1 MNIGNTPVWQVAAGD
16 TNHNYADVCL
26 DWDVILNGPGSEG
39 PCPACAEVLRTAW
52 GLSSRKT
59 TDLQRFAE
67 DIAEGDYVVLRMGTT
82 DVLGF
87 GVIVG
92 HYEWNDAFGDVDG
105 WDLQHVRRVKWL
117 WKYKGTA
124 ETFPA
129 YTMKL
134 GDTVQR
140 LDATRRRLDRQ
151 PFHRAA
157 GDRTTLGTASP
168 EMANYGIGDGVSR
181 LT

>member
-1 MNIGNTPVWQVAAGD
+1 
-16 TNHNYADVCL
+16 
-26 DWDVILNGPGSEG
+26 
-39 PCPACAEVLRTAW
+39 LRTDW

-87 GVIVG
+87 GVVVG
-92 HYEWNDAFGDVDG
+92 HYDWNDAFGDVDG

-117 WKYKGTA
+117 WKYKGTP

-140 LDATRRRLDRQ
+140 LDAPLVEDWIANLFIEQQAIERPLVQ
-151 PFHRAA
+151 APQ
-157 GDRTTLGTASP
+157 GSRTMGLAT
-168 EMANYGIGDGVSR
+168 E
-181 LT
+181 